1 MFARKIQ
8 KTRKMD
14 EREGQQ
20 QTFQDNLL
28 VANKVSESLKNV
40 SDYRLRILEELKQ
53 QLRNASI
60 WEKI

>member
-1 MFARKIQ
+1 MFTRKIQ
-8 KTRKMD
+8 KTGKMD

-53 QLRNASI
+53 QLRNASV
-60 WEKI
+60 WKKI